1 MFKMADEFAS
11 KRYGRRCYRGWG
23 L

>member
-1 MFKMADEFAS
+1 MFKMADGFAS